1 LFSDEPASESVM
13 SSAGSS
19 PSFVDTF
26 TSPSSS
32 SNTINAIAANVLA
45 NGGEYNADQGIDAS
59 KPVDPFAT
67 AIAFSKYG
75 SAIKG
80 AASLFGLGS
89 FFNVA
94 QQQNANDIITEM
106 EKWGGEG
113 ADKSNV
119 GLSILGAGLS
129 FLGLPL
135 AGFISGESKD
145 AVAAVKGLASQF
157 ETPEAMKGYFTA
169 ADEQATLSR
178 ENFDGNGFLGSMAGN
193 LAKEGDINAFGQ
205 KVYDLKSEIDK
216 GISSGKDLGQVQA
229 SLLDK
234 YITPDTKLSYAI
246 PTAVYS
252 PALATAT
259 ELGKLQ
265 ESNKSLE
272 QALAD
277 MQTGVAGQINT
288 QGEQFQTLLDQYK
301 ELGMTQNEAIQ
312 QTINDLKTDVSGVKS
327 DVTSQINTQGEQF
340 QTLLNQYKELGMTQ
354 NEALQQTINDLKT
367 DVSGVKSDVAS
378 LNFATPDDIVNAL
391 AELNYTTPE
400 DIDAA
405 LANLNFTTPEDVINQ
420 LAESGLATT
429 DDIANAI
436 AELNIPTVDDIVSA
450 IPTPVTETPLQP
462 TTDLPPAGGSIDDFG
477 GTGSDVTIDHG
488 DVGGVGSSVDTTP
501 SLPSVEYNPPE
512 PIFDLGSTTP
522 ATSFQPA
529 NPDGSFVNPA
539 LNTPT
544 SIIGDLFPEYGG
556 MLTSPVVG
564 APIST
569 EVPTPTLLPSAGGM
583 FDTPEPAPV
592 IEYNPPEPVFDTSS
606 STPTAPSAGS
616 YWTDAAGN
624 PIRSGDGGYVYSGS
638 ATAADRAAGTANPPS
653 APAPAPAPT
662 IDWGG
667 SSGGDSAGDSGGG
680 GGYSSS
686 ADGGWGDSD
695 TGEW

>member
-1 LFSDEPASESVM
+1 MAFENPFLQPSAVRQSALKYLFSDEPASESVM

-26 TSPSSS
+26 TSPSNSF
-32 SNTINAIAANVLA
+32 NTINAIAANVLA

-80 AASLFGLGS
+80 AASIFGLGG

-129 FLGLPL
+129 FLNVPL

-193 LAKEGDINAFGQ
+193 LAKEGDINDFGQ
-205 KVYDLKSEIDK
+205 KVFDLQSEIDK
-216 GISSGKDLGQVQA
+216 GISSGQDLGQVQA

-246 PTAVYS
+246 PTAVSS
-252 PALATAT
+252 PALPTPT
-259 ELGKLQ
+259 DLGKL
-265 ESNKSLE
+265 E
-272 QALAD
+272 
-277 MQTGVAGQINT
+277 
-288 QGEQFQTLLDQYK
+288 
-301 ELGMTQNEAIQ
+301 
-312 QTINDLKTDVSGVKS
+312 
-327 DVTSQINTQGEQF
+327 
-340 QTLLNQYKELGMTQ
+340 
-354 NEALQQTINDLKT
+354 
-367 DVSGVKSDVAS
+367 
-378 LNFATPDDIVNAL
+378 
-391 AELNYTTPE
+391 TPE
-400 DIDAA
+400 VA
-405 LANLNFTTPEDVINQ
+405 PV
-420 LAESGLATT
+420 
-429 DDIANAI
+429 
-436 AELNIPTVDDIVSA
+436 VD
-450 IPTPVTETPLQP
+450 
-462 TTDLPPAGGSIDDFG
+462 
-477 GTGSDVTIDHG
+477 
-488 DVGGVGSSVDTTP
+488 
-501 SLPSVEYNPPE
+501 YNPPE

-529 NPDGSFVNPA
+529 NADGSFVNPEID
-539 LNTPT
+539 TPT
-544 SIIGDLFPEYGG
+544 SIIGDLFPEYPTGG

-564 APIST
+564 GPIST
-569 EVPTPTLLPSAGGM
+569 TVPTPSPLPPAGGM

-592 IEYNPPEPVFDTSS
+592 IEYNPPEPIFDTSS
-606 STPTAPSAGS
+606 PTPTAAPTGG
-616 YWTDAAGN
+616 YVTDSRGN
-624 PIRSGDGGYVYSGS
+624 IVTSGDGTAVSWGTGAPSYTPTENERSFAATDGY
-638 ATAADRAAGTANPPS
+638 TADVPS
-653 APAPAPAPT
+653 A
-662 IDWGG
+662 
-667 SSGGDSAGDSGGG
+667 SAGGYDPTSGYDSDTDSGGG
-680 GGYSSS
+680 GSSGKIVCTAMNESYGFGSFRNRIWLAYAAKHLTKEHEKGYHALFLPLVDIAYRKQTIISKPLRAVLENIARHRS
-686 ADGGWGDSD
+686 ADLRAEMRGSKRD
-695 TGEW
+695 TIGRVYRAILEPLCYFVGKYK

>member
-1 LFSDEPASESVM
+1 MAFENPFLKPSATRQAALKYLFSDEPASESVM
-13 SSAGSS
+13 SNTGSS
-19 PSFVDTF
+19 SSFADTF

-59 KPVDPFAT
+59 KPVDPFTT
-67 AIAFSKYG
+67 AIAFAKYG

-80 AASLFGLGS
+80 AASLFNLGS

-129 FLGLPL
+129 FLGVPL

-193 LAKEGDINAFGQ
+193 LAKEGDINDFGQ
-205 KVYDLKSEIDK
+205 KVYDLQSEIDK

-246 PTAVYS
+246 PTAVSS
-252 PALATAT
+252 PALPTPT
-259 ELGKLQ
+259 DLGKL
-265 ESNKSLE
+265 E
-272 QALAD
+272 
-277 MQTGVAGQINT
+277 
-288 QGEQFQTLLDQYK
+288 
-301 ELGMTQNEAIQ
+301 
-312 QTINDLKTDVSGVKS
+312 
-327 DVTSQINTQGEQF
+327 
-340 QTLLNQYKELGMTQ
+340 
-354 NEALQQTINDLKT
+354 
-367 DVSGVKSDVAS
+367 
-378 LNFATPDDIVNAL
+378 
-391 AELNYTTPE
+391 TPE
-400 DIDAA
+400 VA
-405 LANLNFTTPEDVINQ
+405 PV
-420 LAESGLATT
+420 
-429 DDIANAI
+429 
-436 AELNIPTVDDIVSA
+436 VD
-450 IPTPVTETPLQP
+450 
-462 TTDLPPAGGSIDDFG
+462 
-477 GTGSDVTIDHG
+477 
-488 DVGGVGSSVDTTP
+488 
-501 SLPSVEYNPPE
+501 YNPPE
-512 PIFDLGSTTP
+512 PIFDVGSTTP

-569 EVPTPTLLPSAGGM
+569 DVPTPTPLPSAGGM
-583 FDTPEPAPV
+583 FDTPEPAPT
-592 IEYNPPEPVFDTSS
+592 IDYNPP
-606 STPTAPSAGS
+606 TPTF
-616 YWTDAAGN
+616 
-624 PIRSGDGGYVYSGS
+624 
-638 ATAADRAAGTANPPS
+638 
-653 APAPAPAPT
+653 
-662 IDWGG
+662 DWGG
-667 SSGGDSAGDSGGG
+667 SSESSGGGGDSGGGG

-686 ADGGWGDSD
+686 SDGGWGSSN